1 MGLCFGT
8 KALVLGLGFGTKD
21 LDLGLTIIKYK
32 KGHAHC
38 AYVLGNVDKI
48 PDIEQSVK
56 RES

>member
-1 MGLCFGT
+1 MGGGW
-8 KALVLGLGFGTKD
+8 VLGLGLGTKG